1 LQSSVFNVINHSLC
15 RLPTFRVSPV
25 TENAF
30 VWLKIAAPS
39 DLLLDVV
46 RLTNVLTYLLC
57 SFYLLRPKTSDLIFQ
72 LSFIPHTPVKTYCKH
87 DIITWTLALV
97 MHLIAVNIIIK

>member
-1 LQSSVFNVINHSLC
+1 MLIITILGNLGGK
-15 RLPTFRVSPV
+15 PRVSPV

-46 RLTNVLTYLLC
+46 RFTNVLTYLLT
-57 SFYLLRPKTSDLIFQ
+57 SLLWPRPL
-72 LSFIPHTPVKTYCKH
+72 
-87 DIITWTLALV
+87 
-97 MHLIAVNIIIK
+97 